1 MLIPDDF
8 IALAMSESAQT
19 STVGHDELAALRRVA
34 LDGGLAGPVKISC
47 SGLAAGLETSGQT
60 ASRRLQRLEEA
71 GYLDRDVVSDGQWVS
86 VTEAGES
93 ALRAEYAQY
102 RELFESP
109 GAVTLEGNVT
119 GGMGEGKH
127 YISLSGYME
136 QFRERLGYEP
146 YPGTLNIDLTADSVR
161 VRAGIRSLD
170 AVPIDAW
177 EDDERTFGSATCYAA
192 RLTADGESYEG
203 AHIIVPD
210 RTHHDETQLEVI
222 APDRL
227 RDALDLDDGERVV
240 VTVEDV

>member
-1 MLIPDDF
+1 
-8 IALAMSESAQT
+8 MSESAQT
-19 STVGHDELAALRRVA
+19 PAVGHDELAALRRVA

-86 VTEAGES
+86 VTEAGEA
-93 ALRAEYAQY
+93 ALRAEYAKY

-146 YPGTLNIDLTADSVR
+146 YPGTLNIDLAADSVR

-192 RLTADGESYEG
+192 RLTGDEETYEG

-227 RDALDLDDGERVV
+227 RDALGLDDGERVV

>member
-1 MLIPDDF
+1 
-8 IALAMSESAQT
+8 MSESAQT
-19 STVGHDELAALRRVA
+19 PAVGHDELAALRRVA
-34 LDGGLAGPVKISC
+34 LDGGLTGPVKISC

-60 ASRRLQRLEEA
+60 ASRRLQRLDEA

-86 VTEAGES
+86 VTDAGEA
-93 ALRAEYAQY
+93 ALRAEYAAY
-102 RELFESP
+102 RTLFESP
-109 GAVTLEGNVT
+109 ESVTLEGSVT

-127 YISLSGYME
+127 YISLPGYMS

-146 YPGTLNIDLTADSVR
+146 YPGTLNVDLTPDSVR
-161 VRAGIRSLD
+161 TRAGIRSLD

-192 RLTADGESYEG
+192 RLTADGETYEG

-227 RDALDLDDGERVV
+227 RDALGVGDGEDVV
-240 VTVEDV
+240 ITVEEVQ